1 MTITTTL
8 ALFGSMILLALI
20 PGPGV
25 FAVIARSMSSGFSHG
40 AATTV
45 GIVFGDY
52 VFIIFSVM
60 GLVALANVMG
70 SFFIVLKYLGAAYL
84 IYLAVS
90 LWRSSTNVEGTEGI
104 KEMSFVSNFLA
115 GLFTTLGNPK
125 AILFYVGFLPAF
137 MDLAAISAWDI
148 ALIMLVAT
156 LAVGGVMLGYAYAAS
171 KSRRLLSSPR
181 AQKNLNRTAS
191 GVMACSGVL
200 LATKA

>member
-1 MTITTTL
+1 MTWATTL
-8 ALFGSMILLALI
+8 ALFGAMILLALI

-25 FAVIARSMSSGFSHG
+25 FAVVARSMSSGFRHG
-40 AATTV
+40 AATAA

-70 SFFIVLKYLGAAYL
+70 SFFVVLKYLGAAYL
-84 IYLAVS
+84 IYLAIT
-90 LWRSSTNVEGTEGI
+90 LWRSSTEVEGTEGI
-104 KEMSFVSNFLA
+104 KEMSFASNFLA

-125 AILFYVGFLPAF
+125 AIFFYVGFFPAF
-137 MDLAAISAWDI
+137 LDLEAISVWDI
-148 ALIMLVAT
+148 ALIILIAT
-156 LAVGGVMLGYAYAAS
+156 LAVGGVMLGYAFAAS
-171 KSRRLLSSPR
+171 KSRRLLSSAR
-181 AQKNLNRTAS
+181 AQKNVNRTAS